1 MEVSGK
7 KIYSHPWVI
16 IHPGIDQGL
25 EDVPE
30 KSDSAERGQD
40 RQRTEE
46 WLDELPGFN
55 DCLQNV
61 TPWAG
66 NALEQDQ
73 QRAIIQTVT

>member
-16 IHPGIDQGL
+16 IHPSIDQGP

-30 KSDSAERGQD
+30 KTDSAERGQD

-46 WLDELPGFN
+46 CLEALPDFN
-55 DCLQNV
+55 NCLSECDTFGQV
-61 TPWAG
+61 M
-66 NALEQDQ
+66 L
-73 QRAIIQTVT
+73 